1 MLDEDDKDK
10 QPVSAVIDEQ
20 KLNTMVIEPVGTE
33 LLTAAEVPE
42 VESLEIEISHLTLKD
57 Q

>member
-20 KLNTMVIEPVGTE
+20 TLNTMVIEPVGKE
-33 LLTAAEVPE
+33 LLTAAEVAE